1 MTRHVTNDPP
11 PTSPGLRPGA
21 DGRPRCFWAVGP
33 PEYAVYHDEE
43 WGRPVIDDTL
53 LFEHLSLEAFQAG
66 LSWLTIL
73 RKRAAFRAAFAGFDP
88 AAVAAYGPGDIARLL
103 DDAGI
108 VRNRRKIE
116 ATIVNAGRALEL
128 VEREGSMA
136 AFFWSFRP
144 ARHAAPR
151 TAAELVATSREA
163 TALAKELK
171 RRGFRFVGPTTV
183 YALLQATGIVDD
195 HLAGCCVRPAVER
208 ERAAALRQLNYGA
221 AREGSPRPR

>member
-1 MTRHVTNDPP
+1 MTNDPL
-11 PTSPGLRPGA
+11 PTSPDLRPGA

-33 PEYAVYHDEE
+33 PEYAAYHDEE
-43 WGRPVIDDTL
+43 WGRPVLDDAL

-88 AAVAAYGPGDIARLL
+88 AAVAAYGPGDVARLL

-116 ATIVNAGRALEL
+116 ATIVNAGRTFEL

-151 TAAELVATSREA
+151 SAADFVATSPEA

-183 YALLQATGIVDD
+183 YALMQATGIVDD
-195 HLAGCCVRPAVER
+195 HVAGCYVRAAVER
-208 ERAAALRQLNYGA
+208 ERAAALRKLTPARRRPRPGA
-221 AREGSPRPR
+221 ARGE

>member
-1 MTRHVTNDPP
+1 M
-11 PTSPGLRPGA
+11 RPGA

-33 PEYAVYHDEE
+33 PEYGAYHDDE
-43 WGRPVIDDTL
+43 WGRPVLDDTL

-73 RKRAAFRAAFAGFDP
+73 RKRAAFRAAFADFDP
-88 AAVAAYGPGDIARLL
+88 AAVAAYSPGDVARLL

-116 ATIVNAGRALEL
+116 ATIANAGRTLEL

-151 TAAELVATSREA
+151 TATDLVATSPEA

-171 RRGFRFVGPTTV
+171 HRGFRFVGPTTV
-183 YALLQATGIVDD
+183 YALMQSTGIVDD
-195 HLAGCCVRPAVER
+195 HLAGCCMREAVER
-208 ERAAALRQLNYGA
+208 ERAAVLRRLASAGALRQVTPRA
-221 AREGSPRPR
+221 APEDSPPPG